1 MVNNDKQQP
10 QEDEN
15 TTADSAVVQKYK
27 TAGAIVNKTL
37 QNLIQSCKVG
47 ASAKALCQKGDNLL
61 EQEANKKYKNE
72 EDIKKGIAFPTCL
85 SVNNCICH
93 FSPSKNDPDYT
104 LKAGDV
110 VKIDLGAH
118 IDGFIAVAA
127 HTIVVGANAENKCT
141 GRAADVVLAAYHASQ
156 AALRLIKDGTSNYA
170 VTDAV
175 QKIANEYKCKP
186 IEGMLSHQLKQFKID
201 GEKTIIQNPTIAQ
214 KKEHEKCQFEK
225 YEVYAM
231 DVLVSTGEGLGKEL
245 GTKVSIYKKT
255 EENYLLKLKASRAFY
270 AEVKKKYGSMP
281 FNLRNFE
288 EEAKAKMGVNECV
301 THKLV
306 EPFQVLYEKHN
317 EIVAQFKNTVLI
329 LPRGLQIVT
338 SNPFDLTCFESEH
351 SVQDEEMKK
360 LLESDLVLAD
370 AKKSVVAN
378 LTKTAA
384 ATAAASGTATSAG
397 AAPPAEGTQQAG
409 SGAAKDKK
417 KKKKKKA
424 AAAAAAAATAEAGAG
439 DATPDVS
446 SKKTTTEA
454 NKENATAK
462 P

>member
-10 QEDEN
+10 QEEEH
-15 TTADSAVVQKYK
+15 TTADNTVVEKYK
-27 TAGAIVNKTL
+27 TAGTIVNKTL
-37 QNLIQSCKVG
+37 NSLIQGCKVG
-47 ASAKALCQKGDNLL
+47 ASVKALCQKGDNQM
-61 EQEANKKYKNE
+61 ESETGKKYKN
-72 EDIKKGIAFPTCL
+72 DPDMKKGIAFPTCL

-93 FSPSKNDPDYT
+93 FSPSKNDPDYQ

-127 HTIVVGANAENKCT
+127 HTIVVGAKPENKAK

-156 AALRLIKDGTSNYA
+156 AALRLLKDGTSNYA
-170 VTDAV
+170 VTEAV
-175 QKIANEYKCKP
+175 QKIAAEYKCKP

-214 KKEHEKCQFEK
+214 KKEHEKCEFEK

-245 GTKVSIYKKT
+245 DTKVSIYKKT

-270 AEVKKKYGSMP
+270 VEVKKKYGPMP

-288 EEAKAKMGVNECV
+288 EEAKAKMGVHECV

-329 LPRGLQIVT
+329 LPNGLTVVT
-338 SNPFDLTCFESEH
+338 GTTFDVNCFESEH

-360 LLESDLVLAD
+360 LLESELVLAD
-370 AKKSVVAN
+370 AKKTALAN
-378 LTKTAA
+378 LTKAASAPKATGNAAAASATPAPAAADGTA
-384 ATAAASGTATSAG
+384 ATA
-397 AAPPAEGTQQAG
+397 
-409 SGAAKDKK
+409 AAKDKK

-424 AAAAAAAATAEAGAG
+424 AAGGAATEEAG
-439 DATPDVS
+439 
-446 SKKTTTEA
+446 
-454 NKENATAK
+454 KENAA
-462 P
+462 

>member
-1 MVNNDKQQP
+1 MVNNDKKEVV
-10 QEDEN
+10 EDEN
-15 TTADSAVVQKYK
+15 TIADNTVVQKYK
-27 TAGAIVNKTL
+27 VAGNIVNKALQTL
-37 QNLIQSCKVG
+37 ITGCKVG
-47 ASAKALCQKGDNLL
+47 ASAKALCQKGDHIL
-61 EQEANKKYKNE
+61 EQETGKKYKNE
-72 EDIKKGIAFPTCL
+72 PEMKKGIAFPTCL

-127 HTIVVGANAENKCT
+127 HTIVVGATSEAKAT

-156 AALRLIKDGTSNYA
+156 AALRLLKDGTSNYA

-175 QKIANEYKCKP
+175 QKIAAEYKCKP

-214 KKEHEKCQFEK
+214 KKEHEKCSFEK

-245 GTKVSIYKKT
+245 DTKVSIYKKT

-270 AEVKKKYGSMP
+270 AEVKKKYGTMP

-288 EEAKAKMGVNECV
+288 EEAKAKMGVHECV

-329 LPRGLQIVT
+329 LPNGLTVVT
-338 SNPFDLTCFESEH
+338 GFPFDLGCYESEH

-360 LLESDLVLAD
+360 LLAEDLVLAD

-378 LTKTAA
+378 LVAKAA
-384 ATAAASGTATSAG
+384 AAAPAAAANSAT
-397 AAPPAEGTQQAG
+397 PAEGG
-409 SGAAKDKK
+409 SDAAAAAPKK
-417 KKKKKKA
+417 KNKKKKKA
-424 AAAAAAAATAEAGAG
+424 AAAAAAAEGG
-439 DATPDVS
+439 DA
-446 SKKTTTEA
+446 A
-454 NKENATAK
+454 NKENA
-462 P
+462 

>member
-1 MVNNDKQQP
+1 MVNNDKKDAVV
-10 QEDEN
+10 EDEN
-15 TTADSAVVQKYK
+15 TIADNTVVQKYK
-27 TAGAIVNKTL
+27 VAGNIVNKAL
-37 QNLIQSCKVG
+37 QTLIQGSKVG
-47 ASAKALCQKGDNLL
+47 ASAKALCQKGDHIL
-61 EQEANKKYKNE
+61 EQETGKKYKNE
-72 EDIKKGIAFPTCL
+72 PEMKKGIAFPTCL

-127 HTIVVGANAENKCT
+127 HTIVVGATGEAKAT

-156 AALRLIKDGTSNYA
+156 AALRQLKDGTSNYA
-170 VTDAV
+170 VTEAV
-175 QKIANEYKCKP
+175 QKIAAEYKCKP

-214 KKEHEKCQFEK
+214 KKEHEKCTFEK

-245 GTKVSIYKKT
+245 DTKVSIYKKT

-270 AEVKKKYGSMP
+270 AEVKKKYGTMP

-288 EEAKAKMGVNECV
+288 EEAKAKMGVHECV

-329 LPRGLQIVT
+329 LPNGLTVVT
-338 SNPFDLTCFESEH
+338 GLPFDLSVVESEH

-360 LLESDLVLAD
+360 LLAEELVLAD

-378 LTKTAA
+378 LVAKAA
-384 ATAAASGTATSAG
+384 ADKPAASTPAEAG
-397 AAPPAEGTQQAG
+397 SDAAP
-409 SGAAKDKK
+409 KK
-417 KKKKKKA
+417 KNKKKKKA
-424 AAAAAAAATAEAGAG
+424 AAAAAAAAEGG
-439 DATPDVS
+439 DAA
-446 SKKTTTEA
+446 A
-454 NKENATAK
+454 NKENA
-462 P
+462 

>member
-1 MVNNDKQQP
+1 MVNNDKKQEVL
-10 QEDEN
+10 EDEN
-15 TTADSAVVQKYK
+15 TIADNAVVQKYK
-27 TAGAIVNKTL
+27 TAGTIVNKAL
-37 QNLIQSCKVG
+37 QTLIQASKVG
-47 ASAKALCQKGDNLL
+47 ASAKALCQKGDHML
-61 EQEANKKYKNE
+61 EQETGKKYKNE
-72 EDIKKGIAFPTCL
+72 PDMKKGIAFPTCL

-127 HTIVVGANAENKCT
+127 HTIVVGANAEAKAK

-156 AALRLIKDGTSNYA
+156 AALRLLKDGTSNYA
-170 VTDAV
+170 VTEAV
-175 QKIANEYKCKP
+175 QKIAAEYKCKP

-245 GTKVSIYKKT
+245 DTKVSIYKKT

-270 AEVKKKYGSMP
+270 AEVKKKYGTMP

-288 EEAKAKMGVNECV
+288 EEAKAKMGVHECV

-329 LPRGLQIVT
+329 LPNGLTIVT
-338 SNPFDLTCFESEH
+338 GFPFDLGCYESEH
-351 SVQDEEMKK
+351 SIQDEELKK
-360 LLESDLVLAD
+360 LLAEDLVLAD
-370 AKKSVVAN
+370 AKKSVVAS
-378 LTKTAA
+378 LVAKAA
-384 ATAAASGTATSAG
+384 ATAATPANTDAATDPA
-397 AAPPAEGTQQAG
+397 AAP
-409 SGAAKDKK
+409 KDKK
-417 KKKKKKA
+417 KNKKKKKA
-424 AAAAAAAATAEAGAG
+424 AAAAAAAAAEGGPAA
-439 DATPDVS
+439 AA
-446 SKKTTTEA
+446 TTTDSS
-454 NKENATAK
+454 NKENA
-462 P
+462 

>member
-1 MVNNDKQQP
+1 MVNNDKKDAVV
-10 QEDEN
+10 EDEN
-15 TTADSAVVQKYK
+15 TIADNTVVQKYK
-27 TAGAIVNKTL
+27 VAGNIVNKAL
-37 QNLIQSCKVG
+37 QTLIQGSKVG
-47 ASAKALCQKGDNLL
+47 ASAKALCQKGDHIL
-61 EQEANKKYKNE
+61 EQETGKKYKNE
-72 EDIKKGIAFPTCL
+72 PEMKKGIAFPTCL

-127 HTIVVGANAENKCT
+127 HTIVVGATGEAKAT

-156 AALRLIKDGTSNYA
+156 AALRQLKDGTSNYA
-170 VTDAV
+170 VTEAV
-175 QKIANEYKCKP
+175 QKIAAEYKCKP

-214 KKEHEKCQFEK
+214 KKEHEKCTFEK

-245 GTKVSIYKKT
+245 DTKVSIYKKT

-270 AEVKKKYGSMP
+270 AEVKKKYGTMP

-288 EEAKAKMGVNECV
+288 EEAKAKMGVHECV

-329 LPRGLQIVT
+329 LPNGLTVVT
-338 SNPFDLTCFESEH
+338 GLPFDLSVVESEH

-360 LLESDLVLAD
+360 LLAEELVLAD

-378 LTKTAA
+378 LVAKAA
-384 ATAAASGTATSAG
+384 AAEKPASGAAASTPAEAG
-397 AAPPAEGTQQAG
+397 SDAAP
-409 SGAAKDKK
+409 KK
-417 KKKKKKA
+417 KNKKKKKA
-424 AAAAAAAATAEAGAG
+424 AAAAAEGGA
-439 DATPDVS
+439 
-446 SKKTTTEA
+446 A
-454 NKENATAK
+454 NKENA
-462 P
+462 

>member
-1 MVNNDKQQP
+1 MVNNDKKDAVV
-10 QEDEN
+10 EDEN
-15 TTADSAVVQKYK
+15 TIADNTVVQKYK
-27 TAGAIVNKTL
+27 VAGNIVNKAL
-37 QNLIQSCKVG
+37 QTLIQGSKVG
-47 ASAKALCQKGDNLL
+47 ASAKALCQKGDHIL
-61 EQEANKKYKNE
+61 EQETGKKYKNE
-72 EDIKKGIAFPTCL
+72 PEMKKGIAFPTCL

-127 HTIVVGANAENKCT
+127 HTIVVGATGEAKAT

-156 AALRLIKDGTSNYA
+156 AALRQLKDGTSNYA
-170 VTDAV
+170 VTEAV
-175 QKIANEYKCKP
+175 QKIAAEYKCKP

-214 KKEHEKCQFEK
+214 KKEHEKCTFEK

-245 GTKVSIYKKT
+245 DTKVSIYKKT

-270 AEVKKKYGSMP
+270 AEVKKKYGTMP

-288 EEAKAKMGVNECV
+288 EEAKAKMGVHECV

-329 LPRGLQIVT
+329 LPNGLTVVT
-338 SNPFDLTCFESEH
+338 GLPFDLSVVESEH

-360 LLESDLVLAD
+360 LLAEELVLAD

-378 LTKTAA
+378 LVAKAA
-384 ATAAASGTATSAG
+384 AADKPASGAAASTPAEAG
-397 AAPPAEGTQQAG
+397 SDAAP
-409 SGAAKDKK
+409 KK
-417 KKKKKKA
+417 KNKKKKKA
-424 AAAAAAAATAEAGAG
+424 AAAAAAAAEGG
-439 DATPDVS
+439 DAA
-446 SKKTTTEA
+446 A
-454 NKENATAK
+454 NKENA
-462 P
+462 

>member
-1 MVNNDKQQP
+1 MVNNDKKDAVV
-10 QEDEN
+10 EDEN
-15 TTADSAVVQKYK
+15 TIADNTVVQKYK
-27 TAGAIVNKTL
+27 VAGNIVNKAL
-37 QNLIQSCKVG
+37 QTLIQGSKVG
-47 ASAKALCQKGDNLL
+47 ASAKALCQKGDHIL
-61 EQEANKKYKNE
+61 EQETGKKYKNE
-72 EDIKKGIAFPTCL
+72 PEMKKGIAFPTCL

-127 HTIVVGANAENKCT
+127 HTIVVGATGEAKAT

-156 AALRLIKDGTSNYA
+156 AALRQLKDGTSNYA
-170 VTDAV
+170 VTEAV
-175 QKIANEYKCKP
+175 QKIAAEYKCKP

-214 KKEHEKCQFEK
+214 KKEHEKCTFEK

-245 GTKVSIYKKT
+245 DTKVSIYKKT

-270 AEVKKKYGSMP
+270 AEVKKKYGTMP

-288 EEAKAKMGVNECV
+288 EEAKAKMGVHECV

-329 LPRGLQIVT
+329 LPNGLTVVT
-338 SNPFDLTCFESEH
+338 GLPFDLSVVESEH

-360 LLESDLVLAD
+360 LLAEELVLAD

-378 LTKTAA
+378 LVAKAA
-384 ATAAASGTATSAG
+384 AAADKPAASTPAEAG
-397 AAPPAEGTQQAG
+397 SDAAP
-409 SGAAKDKK
+409 KK
-417 KKKKKKA
+417 KNKKKKKA
-424 AAAAAAAATAEAGAG
+424 AAAAAAAAEGG
-439 DATPDVS
+439 DAV
-446 SKKTTTEA
+446 A
-454 NKENATAK
+454 NKENA
-462 P
+462 

>member
-1 MVNNDKQQP
+1 MVKDDKQQP
-10 QEDEN
+10 QEEEHTIADN
-15 TTADSAVVQKYK
+15 TVVQKYK
-27 TAGAIVNKTL
+27 TAGTIVNKIL
-37 QNLIQSCKVG
+37 QSLISGCKVG
-47 ASAKALCQKGDNLL
+47 ASVKALCQKGDNQM
-61 EQEANKKYKNE
+61 ESETGKKYKNE
-72 EDIKKGIAFPTCL
+72 PDMKKGIAFPTCL

-93 FSPSKNDPDYT
+93 FSPSKNDPDYA

-127 HTIVVGANAENKCT
+127 HSMVVGAKPDNKAK
-141 GRAADVVLAAYHASQ
+141 GRGADVVLAAYHASQ
-156 AALRLIKDGTSNYA
+156 AALRLLKDGTSNYA
-170 VTDAV
+170 VTEAV
-175 QKIANEYKCKP
+175 QKIAAEYKCKP

-214 KKEHEKCQFEK
+214 KKEHEKCEFEK

-245 GTKVSIYKKT
+245 DTKVSIYKKT

-270 AEVKKKYGSMP
+270 AEVKKKYGPMP

-288 EEAKAKMGVNECV
+288 EEAKAKMGVHECV

-329 LPRGLQIVT
+329 LPNGLTVVT
-338 SNPFDLTCFESEH
+338 GCPFDVTCFDSEY

-370 AKKSVVAN
+370 AKKSAVAN
-378 LTKTAA
+378 LTKAAASAPKAAAGDAKPAAAA
-384 ATAAASGTATSAG
+384 ATTG
-397 AAPPAEGTQQAG
+397 AAPAPADGAAPVA
-409 SGAAKDKK
+409 AAKDKK

-424 AAAAAAAATAEAGAG
+424 AAGGDAAEEAG
-439 DATPDVS
+439 
-446 SKKTTTEA
+446 
-454 NKENATAK
+454 KENAA
-462 P
+462 